1 MYVHTIVFKKDSN
14 EQRPVLVAQAIVDP
28 NVRAR
33 SLNHPALDRAPREKY
48 ERPNRKEN
56 IPRVR
61 TISEMN
67 AAEDRRRRYRRHEKM
82 RPNAEDKREETM
94 QWRCVVLLLLL
105 LFALQRNVDRQE

>member
-67 AAEDRRRRYRRHEKM
+67 AAEDRRRTLQKTR
-82 RPNAEDKREETM
+82 EDATECR
-94 QWRCVVLLLLL
+94 
-105 LFALQRNVDRQE
+105 RQERRDNAMEMRCSSAIVAIRFAAEC